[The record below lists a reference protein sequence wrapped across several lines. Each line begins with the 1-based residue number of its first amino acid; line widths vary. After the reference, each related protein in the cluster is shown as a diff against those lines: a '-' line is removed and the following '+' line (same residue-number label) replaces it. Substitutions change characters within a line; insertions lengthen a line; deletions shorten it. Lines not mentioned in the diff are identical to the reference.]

1 MDKNRAKSIPRAISE
16 SRFPARFRNRDSPS
30 DSESRVTE
38 QSANDVPK
46 AILQRVAEM
55 DFFSG
60 SRYRAILLIEMKY
73 AKRVG
78 PKQFHNRAAPCN
90 FTKI

>member
-16 SRFPARFRNRDSPS
+16 SRFPARFWNRDSPS

-46 AILQRVAEM
+46 AIVQRVAEM
-55 DFFSG
+55 FFFSG
-60 SRYRAILLIEMKY
+60 TRYRAILLIEMKY

-78 PKQFHNRAAPCN
+78 PKQFHNRAATCN
-90 FTKI
+90 FTKN